1 MTVSFRK
8 LVTELNWFKEVCI
21 RKYSLN
27 ENLKPWYS
35 DLNICTQYLSD
46 QNYRIKHFI
55 L

>member
-8 LVTELNWFKEVCI
+8 LVIELNRFKGVHV

-27 ENLKPWYS
+27 ENLKAWYS
-35 DLNICTQYLSD
+35 DLNICIQYLSD
-46 QNYRIKHFI
+46 QNYRIKYST